1 MIMKTVLF
9 IILLV
14 FCIGSCL
21 FAIYNIGRNIYKIF
35 EECIPNMR
43 ECKENYVIAEFHYN
57 KFKTEHYL
65 NLMREYK
72 NAVESYL
79 DSINMYAI
87 STIIYIFTLAL
98 FIVSSINLL
107 DILL

>member
-9 IILLV
+9 IILLA

-21 FAIYNIGRNIYKIF
+21 FAIYSIGRNMYKIF

-43 ECKENYVIAEFHYN
+43 KCKENYTIAEFHYN

-72 NAVESYL
+72 NAIESYS
-79 DSINMYAI
+79 DTIHMYII
-87 STIIYIFTLAL
+87 STILYIFTLAL
-98 FIVSSINLL
+98 FIASSVNLL